1 MQNMDTESDIVR
13 AFMAALEAN
22 ELAEADG
29 YLADDFIFSGW
40 TPRSLDKNGFLTLI
54 KELKEGIPGLIFN
67 LHNVLEVGEHRVTAT
82 WKIAGYQSDSFAL
95 TVLGLP
101 PIPQMASSIS
111 MPPEDVEY
119 LLANDRIVTI
129 QVKTTHDGGIEG
141 LLHQLGVHIPI
152 P

>member
-1 MQNMDTESDIVR
+1 MENMGTDSDIVR
-13 AFMAALEAN
+13 AFMAALDAN
-22 ELAEADG
+22 EQDEWGG
-29 YLADDFIFSGW
+29 YLADEFIFSGW
-40 TPRSLDKNGFLTLI
+40 TPRSLDKNGFLKLFE
-54 KELKEGIPGLIFN
+54 ELKEGIPGLIFN
-67 LHNVLEVGEHRVTAT
+67 LHNVLEVGEHRVTGT

-101 PIPQMASSIS
+101 PIPQMASSVS

-119 LLANDRIVTI
+119 RLENGRIVAI
-129 QVKTTHDGGIEG
+129 QVKTTHDGGVQG